1 MHFTYWLHAH
11 SLPLIE
17 KARAAERGAGASASC
32 RAAIGATSGCE
43 ALVQL
48 LKPSK
53 SVGRHL
59 YEMARGVINKDSGL
73 SDSQVHARSSRNI
86 AEI

>member
-1 MHFTYWLHAH
+1 MITLRHNQPPCALRQVPMF
-11 SLPLIE
+11 E
-17 KARAAERGAGASASC
+17 KCDDAF
-32 RAAIGATSGCE
+32 IK

-73 SDSQVHARSSRNI
+73 SDSQVLQAASYKLQVASYKLQAASHA
-86 AEI
+86 